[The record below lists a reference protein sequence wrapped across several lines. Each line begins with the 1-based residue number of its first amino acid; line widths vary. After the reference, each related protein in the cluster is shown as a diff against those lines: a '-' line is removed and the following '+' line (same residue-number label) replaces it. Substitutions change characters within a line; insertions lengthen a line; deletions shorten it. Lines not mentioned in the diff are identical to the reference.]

1 MARFKSAAPHRVR
14 WALSVL
20 LLCASSVGLAMLMVA
35 STSCANEPS
44 VSGEPPAADA
54 DMKKVIINVFGM
66 T

>member
-1 MARFKSAAPHRVR
+1 MARYESAASHLR
-14 WALSVL
+14 WALSAL
-20 LLCASSVGLAMLMVA
+20 LLCCSTVALVTAM
-35 STSCANEPS
+35 STSTGCASEPS